1 MKKYIFLA
9 VMLLIGLNNSMAN
22 DSTSFVVNGNMYSK
36 IHTTNKQK
44 SEPIQT
50 PYVYQI
56 GEQEFPILLSVN
68 GRAYVIRISQKTG
81 NEYKYYLG
89 EDISRDICEK
99 MGIEYKEKEKK

>member
-1 MKKYIFLA
+1 
-9 VMLLIGLNNSMAN
+9 MLLIGLNNSMAN
-22 DSTSFVVNGNMYSK
+22 DSISFVVNGNMYSK

-44 SEPIQT
+44 AEPIQT

-56 GEQEFPILLSVN
+56 GEQELPILLSVN

>member
-9 VMLLIGLNNSMAN
+9 VMLFIGLNNSMAN
-22 DSTSFVVNGNMYSK
+22 DSISFIVNGNMYSK
-36 IHTTNKQK
+36 VHTTNKQK
-44 SEPIQT
+44 TEPTQT
-50 PYVYQI
+50 PYVYKI
-56 GEQEFPILLSVN
+56 GGQELPILLSVN
-68 GRAYVIRISQKTG
+68 GRAYVIRISQKG

>member
-9 VMLLIGLNNSMAN
+9 VMLFIGLNNSMAN
-22 DSTSFVVNGNMYSK
+22 DSTTFVVNGNMYSK

-44 SEPIQT
+44 AEPIQT

-56 GEQEFPILLSVN
+56 GGQELPILLSVN
-68 GRAYVIRISQKTG
+68 GRAYVIRVSQKG

-99 MGIEYKEKEKK
+99 MGITYVEKEK

>member
-22 DSTSFVVNGNMYSK
+22 DSTTFVVNGNMYSK
-36 IHTTNKQK
+36 AHTPNKQK
-44 SEPIQT
+44 AEPIQT

-56 GEQEFPILLSVN
+56 GGQELPILLSVN
-68 GRAYVIRISQKTG
+68 GRAYVIRISQKG

>member
-22 DSTSFVVNGNMYSK
+22 DSTTFVVNGNMYSK
-36 IHTTNKQK
+36 VSTKSQK
-44 SEPIQT
+44 SEPTQT

-56 GEQEFPILLSVN
+56 GEQELPILLSVN

-81 NEYKYYLG
+81 KEYKYYLG